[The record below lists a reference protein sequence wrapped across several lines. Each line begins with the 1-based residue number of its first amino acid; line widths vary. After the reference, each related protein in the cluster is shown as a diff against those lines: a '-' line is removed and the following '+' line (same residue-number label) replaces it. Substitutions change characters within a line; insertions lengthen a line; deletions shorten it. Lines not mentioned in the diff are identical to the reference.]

1 MALQRLFVPK
11 QGISLSFGSL
21 VKKHRLAKR
30 LSQEALAEKA
40 DVHPTY
46 IGLLE
51 RGQRT
56 PGIDV
61 AERIAKAFG
70 MKLSLLITEAE
81 RGNRAIKLTLRER
94 LALFSQA

>member
-1 MALQRLFVPK
+1 MPR
-11 QGISLSFGSL
+11 QGLSATFGPL
-21 VKKHRLAKR
+21 VKKHRLAKK

-61 AERIAKAFG
+61 AERIAKALG
-70 MKLSLLITEAE
+70 MKLSLLVAQAE
-81 RGNRAIKLTLRER
+81 RRTTEV
-94 LALFSQA
+94 

>member
-1 MALQRLFVPK
+1 VVRLLGYLQGLPVLR
-11 QGISLSFGSL
+11 QELSSTFGPL
-21 VKKHRLAKR
+21 VKRHRLAKKF
-30 LSQEALAEKA
+30 SQEALAEKA

-61 AERIAKAFG
+61 AERIANALG
-70 MKLSLLITEAE
+70 RKLSVLIAQAE
-81 RGNRAIKLTLRER
+81 RVAFQKPGDKRR
-94 LALFSQA
+94 